1 MFQAYWKNA
10 LILRIIKFFLF
21 NSNYERLLVALLEK
35 NLNKLKAIS
44 IFIILKLKLKHLI
57 KEDLIDLIERKKL
70 FLSRLVLR
78 RPVLGII
85 KNSKRPL

>member
-21 NSNYERLLVALLEK
+21 NSNYKRLLVALEK

-44 IFIILKLKLKHLI
+44 IFIILKLKLKNLI

-70 FLSRLVLR
+70 FLFLSRLVLR
-78 RPVLGII
+78 RTVLGII
-85 KNSKRPL
+85 KNSK

>member
-10 LILRIIKFFLF
+10 LILRIINFILF
-21 NSNYERLLVALLEK
+21 NSNYKRLLVALLEK

-44 IFIILKLKLKHLI
+44 ILIILKLILKNLI

-70 FLSRLVLR
+70 FLFLSRLVLR
-78 RPVLGII
+78 RTVLGII
-85 KNSKRPL
+85 KNSK